1 MLWVAL
7 GAKLHSLH
15 PYRILLWHETH
26 SVLLSCHSPDL
37 QKLVTAPSDSVIGEL
52 HVATI
57 RAAHV
62 ATDGEGWA
70 NLQVLQV
77 PETDF
82 Q

>member
-1 MLWVAL
+1 MAL
-7 GAKLHSLH
+7 GTLLHSLH
-15 PYRILLWHETH
+15 PRRTLLWHETH

-37 QKLVTAPSDSVIGEL
+37 QKLDTAPSDSVIGEL
-52 HVATI
+52 HVAAI

-62 ATDGEGWA
+62 AADGERGA
-70 NLQVLQV
+70 HLQVLQV